1 MTSHPLPGGGELLE
15 YTLHD
20 AVVASGSAESDPN
33 IEKDTRMMD
42 WLDDRTYRVIEGDAS
57 NYPKLLA
64 QAIAD
69 RIEVVIKKEKQ
80 HDKPRNTKKRI

>member
-1 MTSHPLPGGGELLE
+1 MISYPLPGGGELLE

-20 AVVASGSAESDPN
+20 AVVASGSAESDSN

-42 WLDDRTYRVIEGDAS
+42 WLDDRSYRVIEGDAS
-57 NYPKLLA
+57 NYPKLLV

-69 RIEVVIKKEKQ
+69 RIEVVIKKENQ
-80 HDKPRNTKKRI
+80 PDKPRNTKKRI

>member
-1 MTSHPLPGGGELLE
+1 
-15 YTLHD
+15 
-20 AVVASGSAESDPN
+20 
-33 IEKDTRMMD
+33 MD
-42 WLDDRTYRVIEGDAS
+42 WLDDRSYRVIEGDAS

>member
-1 MTSHPLPGGGELLE
+1 MTSHPLIGGGELLE

-20 AVVASGSAESDPN
+20 AVVASGSAESDSN

-42 WLDDRTYRVIEGDAS
+42 WLDNRSYRVIEGDAS

-80 HDKPRNTKKRI
+80 YDKPRNTKKRI

>member
-1 MTSHPLPGGGELLE
+1 MISYPLPGGGELLE

-20 AVVASGSAESDPN
+20 AVVASGSAESDSN
-33 IEKDTRMMD
+33 IEKDTRIMD
-42 WLDDRTYRVIEGDAS
+42 WLDDRPYRVINSNAS